1 MDPQSLKYIFTQKEL
16 NLRQRTWLELSKDY
30 YLSIQY
36 HPGKADVVAYALS
49 RTGVPKTCLS
59 AIADLDRLGISFC
72 YAGVAREETRML
84 IQSLLRELVRVAQL
98 QDPLL

>member
-1 MDPQSLKYIFTQKEL
+1 MI
-16 NLRQRTWLELSKDY
+16 KDY
-30 YLSIQY
+30 YLTIQY
-36 HPGKADVVAYALS
+36 HPGKADVTYALS